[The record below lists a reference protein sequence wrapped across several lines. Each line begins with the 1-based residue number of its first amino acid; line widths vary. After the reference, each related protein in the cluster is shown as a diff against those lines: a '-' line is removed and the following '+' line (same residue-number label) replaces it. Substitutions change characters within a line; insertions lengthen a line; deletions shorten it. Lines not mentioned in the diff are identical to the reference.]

1 MQSQEKKV
9 GDRQSVPNI
18 DDTINVQL
26 DDDVN
31 PGNRREGPQEDDLDD
46 SPKSVDRGKLPT
58 LSD

>member
-1 MQSQEKKV
+1 MQSQEKKI

-26 DDDVN
+26 DGDGN
-31 PGNRREGPQEDDLDD
+31 PGNARQGPREDALDD
-46 SPKSVDRGKLPT
+46 SPKSVDRNKLPT